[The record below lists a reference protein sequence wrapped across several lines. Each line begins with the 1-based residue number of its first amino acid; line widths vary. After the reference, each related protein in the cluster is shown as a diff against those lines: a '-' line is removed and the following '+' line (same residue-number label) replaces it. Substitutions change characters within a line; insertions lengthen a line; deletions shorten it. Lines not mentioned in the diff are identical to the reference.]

1 MCSQQNRK
9 FEVWHPDSHIRL
21 TGALLYTV
29 GTVEILF
36 QKDCIGDS
44 TETDNGTGVD
54 ELHRY
59 LTGGIEETQETSA
72 RIAKIIEESN

>member
-1 MCSQQNRK
+1 M
-9 FEVWHPDSHIRL
+9 
-21 TGALLYTV
+21 